1 MFAPVAGEASGR
13 EPNLDGEMRI
23 MHRDDLE
30 SILLRNSVGSMETAR
45 ATCSG
50 CQRTPL
56 TGERLHRLRSDD
68 LLCDLCLLELPEDQR
83 ATLGSERMRATERA
97 LPVVPR
103 AA

>member
-1 MFAPVAGEASGR
+1 MSVEVR
-13 EPNLDGEMRI
+13 L
-23 MHRDDLE
+23 MHRDVDLE

-50 CQRTPL
+50 CARTPL
-56 TGERLHRLRSDD
+56 TGERLHRLASDD
-68 LLCDLCLLELPEDQR
+68 VLCDLCLSQLPEGQR
-83 ATLGSERMRATERA
+83 DTLGSERMRATERA